1 MTLSVKQ
8 DSTARRRFWPVHS
21 LRLRPVAIAILIACT
36 LLSGCAVGP
45 NYTRPAVDAPVI
57 FRDQDSA
64 AQQLSLADLP
74 WWEVFK
80 DDTLKELIKTAL
92 SNNYDLRV
100 AVRRIEQ
107 ARASEVQTRSQFF
120 PQVGY
125 EGDAAR
131 GRNSFLDTAFVNFKT
146 QNTVLGVLNLT
157 WELDLWGR
165 IRRADEAA
173 RAQVLAN
180 EEAKRG
186 VMLSLVSDVAQA
198 YFELLELDLQL
209 AIAKRTTQSFS
220 DSLAVFRQRLEG
232 GVASRLETS
241 RAEASLASTAA
252 TVPNLEQL
260 IAIKENQINVLLGHN
275 PGPVP
280 RSATLI
286 QQQTPPEVP
295 PGLPSVLLERRPDV
309 RQAEQE
315 LVAANAQIGVAVAE
329 FFPKLGL
336 TTFFGR
342 VSSELSAFTSSKG
355 NTWAVAGSLV
365 GPIFQGGRL
374 VGQYQ
379 QAEAQWEEFK
389 LRYQQTA
396 LNAFQEV
403 SNALITRQKLEEV
416 RVQQARAVS
425 ALEESVKVSLQR
437 YVAGFSS
444 YFEVLEAQQQLFP
457 AENDLARTQLNQ
469 LVVIVQLYKAL
480 GGGWNLPDDK
490 WPAAIPP

>member
-1 MTLSVKQ
+1 MDARFTAAKGFRPAHGRRPRSVAV
-8 DSTARRRFWPVHS
+8 TV
-21 LRLRPVAIAILIACT
+21 LIACT
-36 LLSGCAVGP
+36 LVSACAVGP
-45 NYTRPAVDAPVI
+45 NYKRPAVDAPPI
-57 FRDQDSA
+57 FRGQDGDA
-64 AQQLSLADLP
+64 RRASLADLP

-80 DDTLKELIKTAL
+80 DDRLKELIQTAL
-92 SNNYDLRV
+92 TNNYDLRV

-107 ARASEVQTRSQFF
+107 ARAIEVQTRSQLF

-125 EGDAAR
+125 EGDVAT
-131 GRNSFLDTAFVNFKT
+131 GKNSFLDAPSPNSGKT
-146 QNTVLGVLNLT
+146 RGSALAILNVA

-173 RAQVLAN
+173 RAQLLAN

-209 AIAKRTTQSFS
+209 EIAKRTTRSFG
-220 DSLAVFRQRLEG
+220 DSLAIFRRRLEG

-260 IAIKENQINVLLGHN
+260 IAIKENQINVLLGRN

-280 RSATLI
+280 HSATLI
-286 QQQTPPEVP
+286 QQHTPPEVP
-295 PGLPSVLLERRPDV
+295 PGLPSALLERRPDV

-315 LVAANAQIGVAVAE
+315 LVAANAQIGVAVAV
-329 FFPKLGL
+329 FFPRLGL

-342 VSSELSAFTSSKG
+342 ASPELSAFTAGSASA
-355 NTWAVAGSLV
+355 WAVAGSLV

-374 VGQYQ
+374 LGQYR
-379 QAEAQWEEFK
+379 QAEAQWEEVK

-416 RVQQARAVS
+416 RAQQARAVS
-425 ALEESVKVSLQR
+425 ALDDSVKVSLQR
-437 YVAGFSS
+437 YVAGLSS
-444 YFEVLEAQQQLFP
+444 YFEVIEAQQQLFP
-457 AENDLARTQLNQ
+457 AENALAQTQLNQ
-469 LVVIVQLYKAL
+469 LVVIIRLYKAL
-480 GGGWNLPDDK
+480 GGGWNLRDDK
-490 WPAAIPP
+490 WAPP